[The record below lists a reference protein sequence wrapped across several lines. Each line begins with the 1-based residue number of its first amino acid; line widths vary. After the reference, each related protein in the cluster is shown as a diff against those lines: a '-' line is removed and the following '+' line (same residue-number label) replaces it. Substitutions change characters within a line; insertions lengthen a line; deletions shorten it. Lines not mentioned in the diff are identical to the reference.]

1 MAQLRPAVFGLVVC
15 GAAGVVA
22 ATSFGLQMVAA
33 LVTVAVAWC
42 VWRFT
47 HASVFAVATL
57 FVWSGYV
64 LFSRDFADLHFSIGP
79 LPIYVGEMLL
89 LGALPWALTRIQPS
103 HVARNAFFVA
113 LFAWMG
119 YCALRLLAGGLAY
132 GIDALRDSAIWYY
145 GLFAIV
151 GYVVWQSLSRSAWMR
166 YFGFLFGALLVL
178 TVASF
183 ASESLDLPLK
193 VPREDVLAATLLAAA
208 NFFLLAL
215 RSARF
220 TALRLIASSVAIG
233 LMLPLEVRSATVGVL
248 LLMGIFVVQR
258 RWSTLVAMVA
268 IPSIAFA
275 LLAVANVPLS
285 GRVGGSTA
293 GDLLNRQL
301 TVISLA
307 IDGRVASNDPALP
320 HDATSGTAV
329 WRYNWWT
336 ALIGDTLST
345 PEKALFGVGFGT
357 DITWPLGIDQSNAE
371 RPLRSPHN
379 IAVNIFTRTGAL
391 GLGLWLTMLGTWV
404 WRVLRAIRVDQSADG
419 DYLLWMTTYVVTIL
433 AVALF
438 GVVLEGPFAA
448 IPFFL
453 LMGMAVRQAHE
464 LVPATEPHV
473 RSAVSSRRLAGVA
486 TSG

>member
-1 MAQLRPAVFGLVVC
+1 MAHVRPALIGVVVC

-22 ATSFGLQMVAA
+22 ATSFGLELVAA
-33 LVTVAVAWC
+33 LLIALVTLGL
-42 VWRFT
+42 WRY
-47 HASVFAVATL
+47 ARIPVFAIATL
-57 FVWSGYV
+57 TVWSGYV
-64 LFSRDFADLHFSIGP
+64 LFSHDFADLHFSVGP
-79 LPIYVGEMLL
+79 LPIYVGEILL
-89 LGALPWALTRIQPS
+89 MVTLPWALMRIHAAQ
-103 HVARNAFFVA
+103 VLRNPFFIA

-119 YCALRLLAGGLAY
+119 YCAVRLLAGGIAY
-132 GIDALRDSAIWYY
+132 GVDALRDSAIWYY

-151 GYVVWQSLSRSAWMR
+151 GYVVWRCLSRTAWTR
-166 YFGFLFGALLVL
+166 FFGVLFSALLLL
-178 TVASF
+178 TIASF
-183 ASESLDLPLK
+183 GSEALDLPLK
-193 VPREDVLAATLLAAA
+193 VPREDVLAATLIAAA

-215 RSARF
+215 RTGRYLG
-220 TALRLIASSVAIG
+220 LRLVISSIAIG

-248 LLMGIFVVQR
+248 LLLAIFAIQR
-258 RWSTLVAMVA
+258 RWSTLAAMIA
-268 IPSIAFA
+268 IPTVAFA
-275 LLAVANVPLS
+275 LLALINVPLS
-285 GRVGGSTA
+285 GRVGGNTA

-307 IDGRVASNDPALP
+307 IDGRVAANDPALP

-379 IAVNIFTRTGAL
+379 IAVNIFTRTGTV
-391 GLGLWLTMLGTWV
+391 GLALWLAMLGAWLWV
-404 WRVLRAIRVDQSADG
+404 VLRFIRVGDSADS
-419 DYLLWMTTYVVTIL
+419 DYLLWMATYAVTIL
-433 AVALF
+433 TVALF

-453 LMGMAVRQAHE
+453 LMGMAARQAQE
-464 LVPATEPHV
+464 LAPAVQPHPRTAV
-473 RSAVSSRRLAGVA
+473 RLRRLAGVL